1 MSSTGAGFGPR
12 FRQQWLVHSVRT
24 TIAVAV
30 SLYAARLMRLPEAYW
45 APITTIVVM
54 QSTLGAALKPSWQR
68 FIGTALGAVAGGLVA
83 TYFGASTIV
92 FIVGVF
98 ALGMVCALLNLDRN
112 AYRFA
117 GITLAIVVLISR
129 PTAAWRVA
137 LDRFIVVSI
146 GIVTGLLISA
156 AWPEPEPAATT
167 VAPAKTLPRT

>member
-1 MSSTGAGFGPR
+1 MTDARAR
-12 FRQQWLVHSVRT
+12 FVTRFNRDWLVHSIRT
-24 TIAVAV
+24 TIAAAV
-30 SLYAARLMRLPEAYW
+30 SLYAARLLRLPEAYW

-83 TYFGASTIV
+83 TYFGSSTIV

-98 ALGMVCALLNLDRN
+98 ALGLLCALPNLDRS

-117 GITLAIVVLISR
+117 GITLAIIVLIGHAA
-129 PTAAWRVA
+129 AAWMVA
-137 LDRFIVVSI
+137 LDRFIEVSI

-156 AWPEPEPAATT
+156 VWPEPEPDASTAAA
-167 VAPAKTLPRT
+167 APSSPRA